1 MEQKQAM
8 KIFATI
14 YFLILFL
21 RPLSAQTHEDLIAIK
36 TASYELKSSLENKM
50 QKSIE
55 AFKEHN
61 KEMIA
66 FYDLTE
72 QEEFKKREEKYEEVL
87 KELSLEFEKLLTL
100 FDEAQLIHWG
110 SYKYFTM
117 IRLVSEQIMR
127 EEFERLVEEFILQGA
142 SASHESSY

>member
-1 MEQKQAM
+1 M

-21 RPLSAQTHEDLIAIK
+21 RPLSAQTHEELIAIK

-55 AFKEHN
+55 AFKEHH

-66 FYDLTE
+66 CYDLTE
-72 QEEFKKREEKYEEVL
+72 QEELKKREEKYEEVL

-100 FDEAQLIHWG
+100 FDEAQLVHWG
-110 SYKYFTM
+110 RCKYTTM
-117 IRLVSEQIMR
+117 MQLVSEQMLR
-127 EEFERLVEEFILQGA
+127 EHFEKLVEEFIFQG
-142 SASHESSY
+142 ASHESSY